1 MVTRRSRA
9 VQAVIFDYG
18 GVIRRDSREAYDAV
32 DAAQGLARGTLW
44 EVFHDIP
51 EYRLSR
57 NGTIDRDTFR
67 AAIRRVLSQR
77 TWEARADSALAAFDA
92 NMAALPPVDPDMQ
105 TLLEQLRAAG
115 RVKLGMLSN
124 GPRGYTARLRDQG
137 VTAFFDDAFVTGDVG
152 LQKPDVDV
160 FHFAARRLGVE
171 RGACLMIDDQAR
183 NIEGAKAAGLHT
195 HFFEADGL
203 AALRAPRRGWRAG
216 LSRATARR

>member
-1 MVTRRSRA
+1 MR
-9 VQAVIFDYG
+9 
-18 GVIRRDSREAYDAV
+18 
-32 DAAQGLARGTLW
+32 
-44 EVFHDIP
+44 
-51 EYRLSR
+51 
-57 NGTIDRDTFR
+57 
-67 AAIRRVLSQR
+67 
-77 TWEARADSALAAFDA
+77 
-92 NMAALPPVDPDMQ
+92 

-152 LQKPDVDV
+152 LQKPDFDV

-171 RGACLMIDDQAR
+171 PGACLMIDDQAR

>member
-1 MVTRRSRA
+1 
-9 VQAVIFDYG
+9 
-18 GVIRRDSREAYDAV
+18 
-32 DAAQGLARGTLW
+32 
-44 EVFHDIP
+44 
-51 EYRLSR
+51 
-57 NGTIDRDTFR
+57 
-67 AAIRRVLSQR
+67 
-77 TWEARADSALAAFDA
+77 
-92 NMAALPPVDPDMQ
+92 MAALPPVDPDMQ

-171 RGACLMIDDQAR
+171 PGACLMIDDQAR

-203 AALRAPRRGWRAG
+203 AALRARLAAEGALG
-216 LSRATARR
+216 

>member
-1 MVTRRSRA
+1 MLDQRGQLVTRPSRA

-32 DAAQGLARGTLW
+32 DAAQSLARGTLW

-77 TWEARADSALAAFDA
+77 AGEERADRALAAFDA
-92 NMAALPPVDPDMQ
+92 HMAALPPVDPDMR
-105 TLLEQLRAAG
+105 TLLEQLRAAR

-152 LQKPDVDV
+152 LQKPDVEV

-171 RGACLMIDDQAR
+171 PGACLMIDDQAR

-195 HFFEADGL
+195 HFFEGNGL
-203 AALRAPRRGWRAG
+203 AALRERLAADGALG
-216 LSRATARR
+216 

>member
-77 TWEARADSALAAFDA
+77 TGEARADSALAAFDA

-171 RGACLMIDDQAR
+171 PGACLMIDDQAR

-203 AALRAPRRGWRAG
+203 AALRARLAAEGA
-216 LSRATARR
+216 LD

>member
-18 GVIRRDSREAYDAV
+18 GVIRCDSREAYEAV

-77 TWEARADSALAAFDA
+77 AGEERADRALAAFDA
-92 NMAALPPVDPDMQ
+92 HMAALPPVDPDMR
-105 TLLEQLRAAG
+105 TLLEQLRAAR

-171 RGACLMIDDQAR
+171 PGACLMIDDQVR

-195 HFFEADGL
+195 HFFEANGL
-203 AALRAPRRGWRAG
+203 AALRAR
-216 LSRATARR
+216 LATEGALG

>member
-1 MVTRRSRA
+1 M
-9 VQAVIFDYG
+9 
-18 GVIRRDSREAYDAV
+18 
-32 DAAQGLARGTLW
+32 RGTLW

-57 NGTIDRDTFR
+57 NGTIDRETFR

-77 TWEARADSALAAFDA
+77 AGEDRADRALAAFDA
-92 NMAALPPVDPDMQ
+92 HMAALPPVDPDMR
-105 TLLEQLRAAG
+105 TLLEQLRAAR

-171 RGACLMIDDQAR
+171 AGACLMIDDQAR

-203 AALRAPRRGWRAG
+203 AALRAPRRGGGAG
-216 LSRATARR
+216 LMTPRSISSSPRSV

>member
-1 MVTRRSRA
+1 

-18 GVIRRDSREAYDAV
+18 GVIRRDSREAYDTV
-32 DAAQGLARGTLW
+32 DEAQGLSRGTLW
-44 EVFHDIP
+44 EIFHDIP

-67 AAIRRVLSQR
+67 AAIRQVLSQR
-77 TWEARADSALAAFDA
+77 AGVERADRALAAFDA
-92 NMAALPPVDPDMQ
+92 HMAALPPVDPDMR
-105 TLLEQLRAAG
+105 TLLEQLRAAH

-160 FHFAARRLGVE
+160 FHFAAQRLGVE
-171 RGACLMIDDQAR
+171 AGACLMIDDQAR

-203 AALRAPRRGWRAG
+203 AALRERLVAEGALESTFRE
-216 LSRATARR
+216 

>member
-1 MVTRRSRA
+1 MAGGMVTRPSQA

-18 GVIRRDSREAYDAV
+18 GVIRRDTRAAYDDV
-32 DAAQGLARGTLW
+32 DAAHGLARGTLW

-67 AAIRRVLSQR
+67 AAIRRALSV
-77 TWEARADSALAAFDA
+77 RAGGDATADRALAAFDA
-92 NMAALPPVDPDMQ
+92 HMATLPAVDPGMRA
-105 TLLEQLRAAG
+105 LLEQLRAAA

-124 GPRGYTARLRDQG
+124 GPRGYTARLREAG

-152 LQKPDVDV
+152 LQKPDVEV
-160 FHFAARRLGVE
+160 FHFAARRLGVSP
-171 RGACLMIDDQAR
+171 GACLMIDDQAR

-203 AALRAPRRGWRAG
+203 AALRERLSKEG
-216 LSRATARR
+216 LL